1 MFLGFVL
8 FEIRNLIFEEFLL
21 LDILLD
27 ISSCYKIFFIM
38 VIIFFLRKVFGILY
52 FVFYN

>member
-1 MFLGFVL
+1 MYILVNKSF
-8 FEIRNLIFEEFLL
+8 
-21 LDILLD
+21 ILLD